1 MNKDID
7 DHLNALSRGCLEYFF
22 GRKFFHRLSIGKIGL
37 CCEYVLSKNLVGQKS
52 CRTPRIYRDE
62 FQNEHTKS
70 NEIMQL
76 DFYYVLYIERN
87 EKHTVPVF
95 LLGNFFMVHSN
106 GQKLNS

>member
-22 GRKFFHRLSIGKIGL
+22 GQMFFHRLSIGKIGL

-70 NEIMQL
+70 NEIMLL
-76 DFYYVLYIERN
+76 DFYNILFKNN
-87 EKHTVPVF
+87 EKHTLSVF
-95 LLGNFFMVHSN
+95 FLGNFFMVNSN
-106 GQKLNS
+106 GQKLN